1 MSVLW
6 FLILYNAWKRG
17 IEISDMAFLM
27 TSILYVGDCILILS
41 RKMKG

>member
-27 TSILYVGDCILILS
+27 TSIFYVGDCILIMS
-41 RKMKG
+41 GKMKG